1 MNINGSSLHFRIR
14 NIVRLSIL
22 HPNLVKLTGWFS
34 AKQSSNLARGWR
46 SGGSGPWGTL
56 SWASTLQPY
65 HWGGREG
72 GTHLLPFCNSPSS
85 QEQVR
90 MEVDAP
96 QARLSRRVFYFQ
108 MRGWR
113 FFFVLLLHQIDL
125 SRAEQIAW
133 TLEVAVWWKSRPA
146 GAQDKVVTRY
156 THVCRDFYCV
166 NPMEEFT
173 LDGGSENF

>member
-34 AKQSSNLARGWR
+34 AKQSSSLARGWR

-65 HWGGREG
+65 HWGGREV

-85 QEQVR
+85 QSRSGWRWTHPKPAFPEESSISKWEAGDFFCFASPSNRSFQSRTDCLNLGSCRLVKVKASGGTGQSR
-90 MEVDAP
+90 DTLYS
-96 QARLSRRVFYFQ
+96 RLSWF
-108 MRGWR
+108 
-113 FFFVLLLHQIDL
+113 LL
-125 SRAEQIAW
+125 R
-133 TLEVAVWWKSRPA
+133 
-146 GAQDKVVTRY
+146 
-156 THVCRDFYCV
+156 
-166 NPMEEFT
+166 
-173 LDGGSENF
+173 